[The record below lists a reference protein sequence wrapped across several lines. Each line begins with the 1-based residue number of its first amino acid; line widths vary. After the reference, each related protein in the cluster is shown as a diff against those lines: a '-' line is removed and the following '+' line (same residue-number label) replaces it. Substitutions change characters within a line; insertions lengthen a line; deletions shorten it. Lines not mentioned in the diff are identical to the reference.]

1 VATHES
7 VTGLFQA
14 AAANTLGKTD
24 LQILRVADDQF
35 RQAAITA
42 GSAVFKESEIL
53 TRQTISQKLLDDFAK
68 QGVTAITYSDGRKVP
83 VTSYADMVG
92 RTMSGNA
99 AIQANINHYSQ
110 HGFDLLLISA
120 HFGTCALCEPWQ
132 GRVVSQS
139 GQNTKYPSLQD
150 AINAKLFH
158 PNCFVDKQVP
168 IMTSKGWKQIG
179 EIVVGD
185 LVLSHNGKYRKV
197 TKLHHNQGSPK
208 IVRIEVNNG
217 DRKRENRLTITEE
230 HPLLVNGEWTPAKD
244 VKVGDKVNMLCRPC
258 ENCGQPSPLYRQTCS
273 DKCANK
279 IVIKKRDK
287 PEYWAKLG
295 KIASKRMKR
304 LYSEGLLDR
313 VAITRAAHN
322 KTREMVIDGT
332 HPFQKPINHIKAQ
345 QSLGRKNYGKT
356 WLEEKV
362 GWYLKEKLKLD
373 IACQHPVPKDRDKK
387 GRQRYYFVDFAIR
400 GKKVAIECDGSYWH
414 KDKAKDEARQAHIES
429 QGYTVLRFT
438 DNQINGDLK
447 ACGDEVIRVLANHD
461 DDYIFSDVKVTK
473 VEIQEPKRV
482 YPLYN
487 ISVEVDESY
496 IAKGFVVHNCI
507 HGVAPWREGQ
517 PIPEMRV
524 DPEHQKLIDEH
535 GKEKAGEIV
544 YKAQQ
549 RQRELERGI
558 RQWKLREATA
568 IDPAAKLKAQAK
580 VKQWQSSQ
588 RLHIAESPFLR
599 RDYAREGLKG
609 ITGNTPPTTVKGKF
623 VPAKT
628 IEEARKYALQYVDII
643 DLEGVGLRQLNE
655 INRGLDA
662 TRANYDF
669 KTGKLAYLPRKH
681 ANHAAAAH
689 QAQMFTGES
698 KALYYKK
705 TMLKN
710 PDKAHTREL
719 TAWTQ
724 VRPSNLNR
732 LKTQIEDPAYVNIK
746 SFLEEKL
753 RRAEVTSRWSM
764 SQSAKEGDYLF
775 SITAHENGH
784 AIMSKYQLDAKWK
797 ASLTAN
803 QVDILDLYRV
813 SEYAATN
820 NSELFAEV
828 TSAIAQ
834 GRSSEIPRN
843 ILAAY
848 RDTIGSIGGI

>member
-1 VATHES
+1 MATHD
-7 VTGLFQA
+7 TIIDLFKASA
-14 AAANTLGKTD
+14 AGYLGRTEF
-24 LQILRVADDQF
+24 QILRAANDLF
-35 RQAAITA
+35 RDAAVTA
-42 GSAVFKESEIL
+42 GETTFREGDIL
-53 TRQTISQKLLDDFAK
+53 TRQTVAQAQLDEFARK
-68 QGVTAITYSDGRKVP
+68 GITAVVYSDGRQMP
-83 VTSYADMVG
+83 VNSYAEMVG
-92 RTMSGNA
+92 RTMTGNVA
-99 AIQANINHYSQ
+99 VQGNLNRYQQ
-110 HGFDLLLISA
+110 HGFDLVLVSQ
-120 HFGTCALCEPWQ
+120 HFGACKLCAPWQ
-132 GRVVSQS
+132 GRILSQS
-139 GQNTKYPSLQD
+139 GQNMKYPPLSA
-150 AINAKLFH
+150 AIQAGLFH

-373 IACQHPVPKDRDKK
+373 IVCQHPVPKDRDKK

-507 HGVAPWREGQ
+507 HGIGPWREGQ
-517 PIPEMRV
+517 PIPEVRL
-524 DPEHQKLIDEH
+524 DPEQQKMVNKHGYQKAQEMSYDAQQKQRNIERNIRDWKTREAVSIDPLAGKKAHQKVQDWQL
-535 GKEKAGEIV
+535 A
-544 YKAQQ
+544 
-549 RQRELERGI
+549 QRE
-558 RQWKLREATA
+558 
-568 IDPAAKLKAQAK
+568 
-580 VKQWQSSQ
+580 
-588 RLHIAESPFLR
+588 HIKDNPFLR
-599 RDYAREGLKG
+599 RDYSREQIK
-609 ITGNTPPTTVKGKF
+609 
-623 VPAKT
+623 
-628 IEEARKYALQYVDII
+628 
-643 DLEGVGLRQLNE
+643 
-655 INRGLDA
+655 
-662 TRANYDF
+662 
-669 KTGKLAYLPRKH
+669 
-681 ANHAAAAH
+681 
-689 QAQMFTGES
+689 
-698 KALYYKK
+698 KAL
-705 TMLKN
+705 
-710 PDKAHTREL
+710 
-719 TAWTQ
+719 
-724 VRPSNLNR
+724 
-732 LKTQIEDPAYVNIK
+732 
-746 SFLEEKL
+746 
-753 RRAEVTSRWSM
+753 
-764 SQSAKEGDYLF
+764 
-775 SITAHENGH
+775 
-784 AIMSKYQLDAKWK
+784 
-797 ASLTAN
+797 
-803 QVDILDLYRV
+803 
-813 SEYAATN
+813 
-820 NSELFAEV
+820 
-828 TSAIAQ
+828 
-834 GRSSEIPRN
+834 
-843 ILAAY
+843 
-848 RDTIGSIGGI
+848 